1 MTSNQVQAKKML
13 AAAAIALSGVVAGA
27 CTQQPVAPLA
37 PTPVAGNVA
46 LGAQG
51 ANTALLCHAR
61 GNGTFAPL
69 WVNPNAIGGHLAH
82 GDGRALDEAPGGQ
95 FVFTTTCDLVL
106 NVAGTWVG
114 KSTTF
119 DPNSDPPCGQD
130 LNKYRLTLEQS
141 GSDVSGEVYWEILES
156 YFPPDICM
164 VQTAPLT
171 SGNVAGNTFTFSYGP
186 AQLGLVAS
194 ATVTGSSMSGTLTLS
209 GSSACA
215 ANTFELIRQ

>member
-1 MTSNQVQAKKML
+1 M
-13 AAAAIALSGVVAGA
+13 
-27 CTQQPVAPLA
+27 A

-51 ANTALLCHAR
+51 ANTELLCHAR

-69 WVNPNAIGGHLAH
+69 WVNPKAVGGHLAH
-82 GDGRALDEAPGGQ
+82 GDGRALDEAAGGLS
-95 FVFTTTCDLVL
+95 VFTTTCELVV

-114 KSTTF
+114 ESVTF
-119 DPNSDPPCGQD
+119 DPSSGPPCGRD
-130 LNKYRLTLEQS
+130 RNEYRLTLEQS
-141 GSDVSGEVYWEILES
+141 GSEVSGEVYWKILES
-156 YFPPDICM
+156 YFPPDEGM
-164 VQTAPLT
+164 EQTVPLT
-171 SGNVAGNTFTFSYGP
+171 SGNVVGNTFTFSYGP